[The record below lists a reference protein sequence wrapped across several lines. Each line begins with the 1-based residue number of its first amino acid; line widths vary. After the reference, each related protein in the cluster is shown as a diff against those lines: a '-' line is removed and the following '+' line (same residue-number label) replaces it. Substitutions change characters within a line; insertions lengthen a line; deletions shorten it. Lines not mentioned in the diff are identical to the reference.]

1 MRPFTVQIGGRGQG
15 PTSPRRRPARK
26 RWLSGP
32 VFGLLSVALALWLP
46 SAAAKS
52 RKPSQPTAA
61 PAPAASG
68 GSTGTATTSTPP
80 ASGSPGTASS
90 VASPSAAPPAPA
102 STPAPSSAA
111 AATPDSQPAPAAPL
125 AKGEVDAA
133 KTQAASHFQ
142 AGRYREAAELL
153 LRVFDAD
160 RQPLYLFNAG
170 QAYRK
175 GDLPNEAKA
184 TYERFLDVAPNHKL
198 APEVRGY
205 VKDMDTL
212 LATQK
217 KAKEISLELDKEK
230 ADAQFARQA
239 LLQERST
246 PIYKRPLFWG
256 LMGTGLLVVLGG
268 VAVTVATISA
278 GRSDLGTQIVKL
290 PSP

>member
-1 MRPFTVQIGGRGQG
+1 M
-15 PTSPRRRPARK
+15 
-26 RWLSGP
+26 
-32 VFGLLSVALALWLP
+32 
-46 SAAAKS
+46 
-52 RKPSQPTAA
+52 TAA
-61 PAPAASG
+61 
-68 GSTGTATTSTPP
+68 
-80 ASGSPGTASS
+80 
-90 VASPSAAPPAPA
+90 A
-102 STPAPSSAA
+102 STPASATT
-111 AATPDSQPAPAAPL
+111 AATSPEAKPAPAAPL
-125 AKGEVDAA
+125 AKGEIDGA
-133 KTQAASHFQ
+133 KAQAGAHFQ
-142 AGRYREAAELL
+142 AGRYRDAADLL
-153 LRVFDAD
+153 LRVFEAD
-160 RQPLYLFNAG
+160 PQPLYLFNAG

-175 GDLPNEAKA
+175 GDLPGEAKA

-230 ADAQFARQA
+230 AEAQFARQA
-239 LLQERST
+239 LQQERST

-290 PSP
+290 PNP

>member
-1 MRPFTVQIGGRGQG
+1 M
-15 PTSPRRRPARK
+15 
-26 RWLSGP
+26 
-32 VFGLLSVALALWLP
+32 
-46 SAAAKS
+46 
-52 RKPSQPTAA
+52 
-61 PAPAASG
+61 
-68 GSTGTATTSTPP
+68 
-80 ASGSPGTASS
+80 
-90 VASPSAAPPAPA
+90 
-102 STPAPSSAA
+102 
-111 AATPDSQPAPAAPL
+111 
-125 AKGEVDAA
+125 
-133 KTQAASHFQ
+133 
-142 AGRYREAAELL
+142 
-153 LRVFDAD
+153 LRVFEAD
-160 RQPLYLFNAG
+160 PQPLYLFNAG

-175 GDLPNEAKA
+175 GDLPSEAKA
-184 TYERFLDVAPNHKL
+184 TYERFLDVAPSHKL

-230 ADAQFARQA
+230 AEAQFARQA